1 MSRMSKARSRKTK
14 QDVTSSSDT
23 SEDYSAMIEAL
34 RQELHAKQ
42 DALEQKV
49 STFTKTQEESASQL
63 FATFSEALQM
73 HCNEMEA
80 EARKTRLFTDS
91 RFKNKSEQYDKSLKV
106 ITDEGTSA
114 LRKVLQ
120 ASEDL
125 ENTMKYRLED
135 FTMQLDTRVTKD
147 YVEIIGK

>member
-49 STFTKTQEESASQL
+49 STFTKTQEESAS
-63 FATFSEALQM
+63 
-73 HCNEMEA
+73 
-80 EARKTRLFTDS
+80 
-91 RFKNKSEQYDKSLKV
+91 
-106 ITDEGTSA
+106 
-114 LRKVLQ
+114 
-120 ASEDL
+120 
-125 ENTMKYRLED
+125 
-135 FTMQLDTRVTKD
+135 
-147 YVEIIGK
+147 